1 MTRDEGVARI
11 KEQLGFRTTLDSSIV
26 NQLIL
31 AQVLLEANHP
41 LPWFLVSEDSYTV
54 TDIGD
59 ERVSIPLDF
68 LAETDEAVFKYV
80 PDVVS
85 GDNPEV
91 DLVKDDYDTLRIN
104 YRDDSTGLTK
114 VGPPEA
120 YALLG
125 NYFRIFPTPDALYT
139 LKTIYYAKDTTLDT
153 NVENKWLKYA
163 PMLILGRAGKFIAGP
178 LRDTAAM
185 QIFGEWE
192 QIGQTS
198 LIRRDTDR
206 DLANRSLQMGGP
218 H

>member
-1 MTRDEGVARI
+1 
-11 KEQLGFRTTLDSSIV
+11 
-26 NQLIL
+26 
-31 AQVLLEANHP
+31 
-41 LPWFLVSEDSYTV
+41 
-54 TDIGD
+54 
-59 ERVSIPLDF
+59 
-68 LAETDEAVFKYV
+68 
-80 PDVVS
+80 
-85 GDNPEV
+85 
-91 DLVKDDYDTLRIN
+91 
-104 YRDDSTGLTK
+104 